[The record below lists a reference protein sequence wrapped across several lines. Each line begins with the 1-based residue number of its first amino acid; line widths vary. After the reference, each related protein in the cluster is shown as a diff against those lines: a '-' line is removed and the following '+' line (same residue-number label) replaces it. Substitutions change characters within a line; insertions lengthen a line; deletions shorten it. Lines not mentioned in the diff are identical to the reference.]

1 MERLTEKTAL
11 IIGCGGLGGY
21 VIEELARVGVGKLI
35 LVDGDVF
42 SRSNMNRQL
51 MAKEETLGK
60 NKAEVYMKRLGEMS
74 SCEVEC
80 HTHFLTEDD
89 ADLFERADVIIDCVD
104 NVDTRKLIAKLA
116 KAKGKCFVHGAIEG
130 EEGQVMLVTPD
141 SKVFDKYY
149 KSVDDTIRHSTYSYA
164 VATVGSVQANLAVK
178 ALTGKGGKF
187 GNKLVIID
195 LESVFVKTIE
205 L

>member
-60 NKAEVYMKRLGEMS
+60 NKAEVMR
-74 SCEVEC
+74 
-80 HTHFLTEDD
+80 
-89 ADLFERADVIIDCVD
+89 ERILSI
-104 NVDTRKLIAKLA
+104 NPEAKV
-116 KAKGKCFVHGAIEG
+116 FVHDCFFLPEKHFDY
-130 EEGQVMLVTPD
+130 L
-141 SKVFDKYY
+141 SKTAFQQLHKYC
-149 KSVDDTIRHSTYSYA
+149 VLR
-164 VATVGSVQANLAVK
+164 
-178 ALTGKGGKF
+178 
-187 GNKLVIID
+187 
-195 LESVFVKTIE
+195 
-205 L
+205 